1 MTFFSA
7 GTPTIILAGREYGSG
22 SSRDWAAKGTWM
34 LGVKAVIAQSYER
47 IHRSNLVLFGV
58 IPLEF
63 KEGESAD
70 TLGLTGKET
79 FDIDIGSIDQ
89 VKPNQE
95 VTVKVHGGS
104 VSEFKVVLRFNTE
117 TEVNYYRH
125 GGVLNYV
132 IRETIGQK

>member
-1 MTFFSA
+1 
-7 GTPTIILAGREYGSG
+7 
-22 SSRDWAAKGTWM
+22 M

-63 KEGESAD
+63 KDGESAD

-79 FDIDIGSIDQ
+79 FDIDIGNIDQ

-104 VSEFKVVLRFNTE
+104 VAEFKVVLRFNTE

-132 IRETIGQK
+132 IRETIGHK

>member
-1 MTFFSA
+1 
-7 GTPTIILAGREYGSG
+7 
-22 SSRDWAAKGTWM
+22 M